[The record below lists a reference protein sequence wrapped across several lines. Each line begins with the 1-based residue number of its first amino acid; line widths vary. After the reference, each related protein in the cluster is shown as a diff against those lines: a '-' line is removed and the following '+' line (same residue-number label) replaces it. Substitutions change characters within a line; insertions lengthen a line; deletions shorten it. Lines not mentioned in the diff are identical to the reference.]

1 MSNAWP
7 HLHQCSAACEG
18 RSVTRDREAGREI
31 TVGAAGRSDEEGE
44 TQVLAACR
52 ARDSQFSVVR
62 SWRSLPGA
70 GLVAGG
76 DHCPHHIIGIPWG
89 RVLRHRQLLVLPL
102 RQGSDQQARH
112 ASTEGGQEGL
122 PCVTITLLF
131 PQSGDGLRV
140 ARRQGLQKLGVVT
153 KLRQRSQAAKRHRAP
168 AIARRRFLGA
178 NVRLQE

>member
-1 MSNAWP
+1 VRAILNFLWFVLGGVFLGLAWW
-7 HLHQCSAACEG
+7 L
-18 RSVTRDREAGREI
+18 AGI
-31 TVGAAGRSDEEGE
+31 IAHFT
-44 TQVLAACR
+44 
-52 ARDSQFSVVR
+52 
-62 SWRSLPGA
+62 
-70 GLVAGG
+70 
-76 DHCPHHIIGIPWG
+76 IIGIPWG